1 MNDAA
6 SAIARERCG
15 AKNRAGEPCKR
26 WPAKGRSRCRLHG
39 GATPIKHGLYS
50 KDTPKTLGERI
61 REMRDDPELLS
72 LDRQA
77 AIAQALQQSAIA
89 RFEEIERAIDEG
101 AYRKA
106 LDAPDVL
113 DVLRKLTE
121 TSAKIIA
128 RRQGVT
134 DGKTV
139 PLEVVSLLIDRVIH
153 AVNRYVVDAAVRRSI
168 ALEVTRGLDLG
179 EVVERT

>member
-1 MNDAA
+1 MNDPVPAA
-6 SAIARERCG
+6 ARERCG
-15 AKNRAGEPCKR
+15 AKNRAGAPCKR

-61 REMRDDPELLS
+61 REM

-101 AYRKA
+101 AYHKA